1 MTKKILSFIAMAL
14 IFVACEKSKNDD
26 PEMPNQTPSEEVTAD
41 FTAYGLVSVP
51 VPSQEFT
58 MDNVRVEAKLK
69 EGDMMD
75 IYFYDVSFS
84 SRMPLISLVI
94 PDVSYIRTEEQI
106 TFAGNDIVPTMRNAP
121 VSKYT
126 VTDLQGT
133 VTPDELALSC
143 SFGGIACT
151 YQGAITTE

>member
-1 MTKKILSFIAMAL
+1 MTKKILSLVAMAL
-14 IFVACEKSKNDD
+14 LFVACEKSKNDD
-26 PEMPNQTPSEEVTAD
+26 PEMPAPPPFEEVTV
-41 FTAYGLVSVP
+41 TAYGRVSVP
-51 VPSQEFT
+51 SEEFT
-58 MDNVRVEAKLK
+58 MDNVRAEAKLK
-69 EGDMMD
+69 EGNVMD
-75 IYFYDVSFS
+75 IYLYDVSFS
-84 SRMPLISLVI
+84 SRMPVTISLVI

-106 TFAGNDIVPTMRNAP
+106 TFAGNNIVPMVRNAP

-126 VTDLQGT
+126 VKDLQGT

>member
-1 MTKKILSFIAMAL
+1 MTKKILSLVAMAL
-14 IFVACEKSKNDD
+14 LFVACEKSKNDD
-26 PEMPNQTPSEEVTAD
+26 PEMPNQTPSEEVTD
-41 FTAYGLVSVP
+41 FTAYGLVS

-106 TFAGNDIVPTMRNAP
+106 TFAGNDIVPTVRNAP
-121 VSKYT
+121 VPKYT
-126 VTDLQGT
+126 VKDLQGT

-143 SFGGIACT
+143 SFGDIPCT

>member
-1 MTKKILSFIAMAL
+1 MTKKILSLVAMAL
-14 IFVACEKSKNDD
+14 LFVACEKSKNDD
-26 PEMPNQTPSEEVTAD
+26 PEMPNQTSFEEVTD

-51 VPSQEFT
+51 SEEFT
-58 MDNVRVEAKLK
+58 MNNVRAEAKLK
-69 EGDMMD
+69 EGNVMD
-75 IYFYDVSFS
+75 IYLYDVSFS
-84 SRMPLISLVI
+84 SRMPVTISLVI

-106 TFAGNDIVPTMRNAP
+106 TFEGNDIVPTVRNAP
-121 VSKYT
+121 VPKYT
-126 VTDLQGT
+126 VRDLQGT

>member
-1 MTKKILSFIAMAL
+1 MTKKILSLVAMAL
-14 IFVACEKSKNDD
+14 LFVACEKSKNDD
-26 PEMPNQTPSEEVTAD
+26 PEMPAPPSFEEVTD
-41 FTAYGLVSVP
+41 FTAYGLVS

>member
-1 MTKKILSFIAMAL
+1 MTKKILSLVAMAL
-14 IFVACEKSKNDD
+14 LFVACEKSKNDD
-26 PEMPNQTPSEEVTAD
+26 PEMPAPPPFEEVTV
-41 FTAYGLVSVP
+41 TAYGLVS

>member
-1 MTKKILSFIAMAL
+1 MTKKILSLVAMAL
-14 IFVACEKSKNDD
+14 LFVACEKSKNDD
-26 PEMPNQTPSEEVTAD
+26 PEMPAPPPFEEVTV
-41 FTAYGLVSVP
+41 TAYGLVSVP
-51 VPSQEFT
+51 SQDFT
-58 MDNVRVEAKLK
+58 MDDVRAEAKLK
-69 EGDMMD
+69 EGNVMD
-75 IYFYDVSFS
+75 IYLYDVSFS
-84 SRMPLISLVI
+84 SQMPVTISLVI

-106 TFAGNDIVPTMRNAP
+106 TFAGNGIVPMVRNAP